1 MWDFIVKLPKSQEP
15 LMGAWYNSILV
26 GLYRLTKYAYFL
38 LHMESAMVE
47 DIVYIF
53 MRTIVANYRLLDE
66 VILDRD
72 KLFTSH
78 F

>member
-1 MWDFIVKLPKSQEP
+1 MKSKE
-15 LMGAWYNSILV
+15 LLTRIWYNSILV
-26 GLYRLTKYAYFL
+26 EVCRLTKYAYFL
-38 LHMESAMVE
+38 LCLEGAIVE
-47 DIVYIF
+47 DIAYIF
-53 MRTIVANYRLLDE
+53 MRSIVANHRLLDE

>member
-1 MWDFIVKLPKSQEP
+1 M
-15 LMGAWYNSILV
+15 
-26 GLYRLTKYAYFL
+26 KYAYFL
-38 LHMESAMVE
+38 PHIELAIAE
-47 DIVYIF
+47 DITYIF
-53 MRTIVANYRLLDE
+53 MRTIVTNHRLLDK